1 MSRSLVSLPPVPMG
15 AVAVSGFRVTG
26 FVVPVHVKSNRAAS
40 AAIHFADPS
49 WGESKSGSNA
59 PWWSRLPGSLTPRPA
74 FFTGG
79 RTTDLKRASR
89 LKPGG
94 FERRHN
100 AP

>member
-1 MSRSLVSLPPVPMG
+1 MSRSLIRSLPVPLA
-15 AVAVSGFRVTG
+15 AVTVPAFRVTG
-26 FVVPVHVKSNRAAS
+26 FVVPIHVKNNRAPS
-40 AAIHFADPS
+40 VAIHFADPT
-49 WGESKSGSNA
+49 WESKSGSKV
-59 PWWSRLPGSLTPRPA
+59 PWWGRAPGGLTPRLT

-94 FERRHN
+94 FDWRRN